1 MSLFNKQGA
10 KNEKPMAY
18 LNIFRFFEEMMDKKF
33 EVDNQDLSDH
43 RRPRTMTEFMMEHLN
58 RMFGLK
64 KLAIR
69 HLSQIMPALN
79 NMVNEK

>member
-1 MSLFNKQGA
+1 
-10 KNEKPMAY
+10 
-18 LNIFRFFEEMMDKKF
+18 
-33 EVDNQDLSDH
+33 
-43 RRPRTMTEFMMEHLN
+43 MTEFMMEYLN

-79 NMVNEK
+79 QLVADRQPYGTLFARLL